1 MHDGRGE
8 VLSDSTHAELDRAC
22 AELAVVVARVSDGA
36 DRMEEASRGVCH
48 STRYMFVQ

>member
-8 VLSDSTHAELDRAC
+8 VLSDSTHAEVDRAC